1 MEHFPTNGHRRQIGN
16 APFADLLERSPKRL
30 LAGIGVAMNRGLARV
45 TAELTT
51 IPVTRSSGHL
61 ALSKGPSSTPTKRRQ
76 IAFRLYPIALRKAI
90 NFAYQP
96 CKFLP
101 SLRT

>member
-1 MEHFPTNGHRRQIGN
+1 MEHSPTYRHRRPTGN
-16 APFADLLERSPKRL
+16 APFAERSERSPKRL
-30 LAGIGVAMNRGLARV
+30 LGGIGVAMNRGLARV

-51 IPVTRSSGHL
+51 IPVSRSSGHL
-61 ALSKGPSSTPTKRRQ
+61 ALSKGRSSTPTKRRQ
-76 IAFRLYPIALRKAI
+76 IAFSLYPIALRKAI